1 MDLYKVTLESK
12 QQQNEKNAQEAAGA
26 GRPGLDDSGD
36 EESTENEAGAAL
48 KAGSPLAGAAPNLIQ
63 QLLAASSISADN
75 DVIYLDQS
83 ASSLLR
89 SLGVMEDDEE
99 DPEGDKKME
108 DVTDDDENV
117 GDEAEQKSGEKKEQ
131 KRD

>member
-1 MDLYKVTLESK
+1 
-12 QQQNEKNAQEAAGA
+12 
-26 GRPGLDDSGD
+26 
-36 EESTENEAGAAL
+36 
-48 KAGSPLAGAAPNLIQ
+48 
-63 QLLAASSISADN
+63 
-75 DVIYLDQS
+75 
-83 ASSLLR
+83 
-89 SLGVMEDDEE
+89 MEDDEE